1 MEANK
6 NFAVRVFD
14 KTCNDC
20 NHESQLF
27 NKEDYSWVDGTLVD
41 TECAYNMSKEE
52 AEALKAKFEAYAKD
66 NNLDWAS
73 FQVEEFTF

>member
-1 MEANK
+1 MESN

-14 KTCNDC
+14 TTCNDC

-27 NKEDYSWVDGTLVD
+27 NTEDYSWEDGTLVTD
-41 TECAYNMSKEE
+41 AECDYNMSKEE
-52 AEALKAKFEAYAKD
+52 AEALKAKFDAYAKD